1 MGEDRTGAESES
13 KHGKAINY
21 AGLLDPGRFGNFLN
35 LEDSVFAYLRLY
47 NLL

>member
-21 AGLLDPGRFGNFLN
+21 VGLLDQ
-35 LEDSVFAYLRLY
+35 DAW
-47 NLL
+47 